1 MRLDHLLSKEH
12 QLAAVRRCCPG
23 RLFRGRPFSGR
34 HCSLVERRLFGL
46 LSLRELVSTA
56 TRLVFGRV
64 QRGTSS
70 TERGS
75 ASGTLLGPEGS
86 SRSIPLGP
94 STLLELPGRSM
105 RPGKRGSRGWH
116 RPYLENYTVDASI
129 FVARQATKG
138 TWWMPWHQEP
148 MKDVGA
154 CDKPREVGNRA
165 VIRGFPNGE
174 TQLESCPVTSA

>member
-1 MRLDHLLSKEH
+1 MLTSGTSTIWPV
-12 QLAAVRRCCPG
+12 LAG
-23 RLFRGRPFSGR
+23 S
-34 HCSLVERRLFGL
+34 
-46 LSLRELVSTA
+46 LVSTA
-56 TRLVFGRV
+56 ASR
-64 QRGTSS
+64 RGTTGRNAESGQAHCWVLRDRATDSS
-70 TERGS
+70 
-75 ASGTLLGPEGS
+75 
-86 SRSIPLGP
+86 GP
-94 STLLELPGRSM
+94 SPPRTPRS
-105 RPGKRGSRGWH
+105 RNTDGQARTWRWI

-174 TQLESCPVTSA
+174 TQLESCPVTCP

>member
-1 MRLDHLLSKEH
+1 VRLDHLLSKEH
-12 QLAAVRRCCPG
+12 YWQRIVAVQAFLLRGHTFHG
-23 RLFRGRPFSGR
+23 RN
-34 HCSLVERRLFGL
+34 CSLVERRLFGRHL
-46 LSLRELVSTA
+46 VNTSSVLPLSLRQITGVEP
-56 TRLVFGRV
+56 R
-64 QRGTSS
+64 
-70 TERGS
+70 
-75 ASGTLLGPEGS
+75 AS
-86 SRSIPLGP
+86 
-94 STLLELPGRSM
+94 
-105 RPGKRGSRGWH
+105 RPGAHQAHCWVLRDRVIDFSGPPSPRTVRVGIRRRQARTRWGR

>member
-1 MRLDHLLSKEH
+1 MDEPP
-12 QLAAVRRCCPG
+12 AVLRSSQSVG
-23 RLFRGRPFSGR
+23 VWSVEGRPYF
-34 HCSLVERRLFGL
+34 
-46 LSLRELVSTA
+46 
-56 TRLVFGRV
+56 
-64 QRGTSS
+64 
-70 TERGS
+70 
-75 ASGTLLGPEGS
+75 
-86 SRSIPLGP
+86 
-94 STLLELPGRSM
+94 
-105 RPGKRGSRGWH
+105 
-116 RPYLENYTVDASI
+116 ENYTVDASI